1 MTMLDIPVAGQ
12 VRVSNNLRSASITW
26 WSDLLDELE
35 KNGEAVVMFS
45 DDIIL
50 RVALTDSGFQWTQVD
65 AD

>member
-1 MTMLDIPVAGQ
+1 MKNSIPVAGQ
-12 VRVSNNLRSASITW
+12 VRVSNNLRSASATW

-45 DDIIL
+45 EDIIL
-50 RVALTDSGFQWTQVD
+50 RVALTASGFQWTQVD

>member
-12 VRVSNNLRSASITW
+12 VRVSNNLRSASATW

-45 DDIIL
+45 EDIIL
-50 RVALTDSGFQWTQVD
+50 RIALTDSGFQWSQID